1 MLYPRFIK
9 PLVEAALAESP
20 VVLIIGARQT
30 GKTTLVQNIVQAI
43 PVAHYLSLDELT
55 IRAAARSDPHGFVK
69 GLSGTVVIDEI
80 QLASELLSAIKL
92 EVDRDRKP
100 GRFLL
105 TGSASVLTLPRV
117 FESLAGRIEILTLY
131 PLSQGEIGS
140 KREAFIDEIFKER
153 LALSPTKEDGP
164 SVWHR
169 VADGGYPEIQKR
181 TDPVRKGVW
190 FKDYATTVLQRDVRD
205 LASVNGITQMPR
217 LLQLLATRT
226 STLLNAADLSRI
238 LQIPQTSMKRYLA
251 LFEATFLIH
260 RLPAWSS
267 NLGKRV
273 IKTPKLYFT
282 DTGLAAHLLGVD
294 AGSLPQQLNLKG
306 PLLEN
311 FVVSEL
317 QKQIAWSRT
326 FVQLFHF
333 RSQSGQE
340 VDLVLEDQRGRC
352 IGIEIKSAASVR
364 SEDFDNLRWFA
375 RELGNRFL
383 RGIILHTGD
392 VSVAFAEN
400 MCALPVHTV
409 WRTVFEE

>member
-1 MLYPRFIK
+1 
-9 PLVEAALAESP
+9 
-20 VVLIIGARQT
+20 
-30 GKTTLVQNIVQAI
+30 
-43 PVAHYLSLDELT
+43 
-55 IRAAARSDPHGFVK
+55 
-69 GLSGTVVIDEI
+69 
-80 QLASELLSAIKL
+80 
-92 EVDRDRKP
+92 
-100 GRFLL
+100 
-105 TGSASVLTLPRV
+105 
-117 FESLAGRIEILTLY
+117 
-131 PLSQGEIGS
+131 
-140 KREAFIDEIFKER
+140 
-153 LALSPTKEDGP
+153 
-164 SVWHR
+164 
-169 VADGGYPEIQKR
+169 
-181 TDPVRKGVW
+181 
-190 FKDYATTVLQRDVRD
+190 
-205 LASVNGITQMPR
+205 
-217 LLQLLATRT
+217 
-226 STLLNAADLSRI
+226 LNAADLSRI

-400 MCALPVHTV
+400 MCALPVHTL